1 MRSTVCRPLVVT
13 TLLLLPLVLSFASP
27 AAATSNEDNSHNYLR
42 PFKKSLMR
50 IKRRETVVNGSYV
63 VLVQQFADIQDI
75 LAEYGLRSSKIYR
88 HVLTGFAVDRM
99 TEQMVDELL
108 LDPRVNS
115 VAEDGLM
122 DEEEEEEEDSY
133 VVEPQPVR
141 VQSPATWNL
150 DRLDGKGGDF
160 EYQYRY
166 NGTGVHVYIL
176 DSGVRAT
183 NLEFE
188 NRVATEC
195 FGEIGPC
202 NTDNNGHGSHVAGI
216 VGGKTYGVAK
226 GVTIHDVRIRDEDNA
241 LRWAYLYSGLDY
253 VVAEKRKYPDRKLL
267 INVSYSGRY
276 LGACSRFR
284 CILLYW
290 LIFCAD
296 CVGVSFFGKLKEAPL
311 TWPTRLHRSSLTLAS
326 Q

>member
-1 MRSTVCRPLVVT
+1 
-13 TLLLLPLVLSFASP
+13 
-27 AAATSNEDNSHNYLR
+27 
-42 PFKKSLMR
+42 MR
-50 IKRRETVVNGSYV
+50 IKRRETVVPGSYV

-75 LAEYGLRSSKIYR
+75 LADYGLRYSKIYR

-99 TEQMVDELL
+99 TEETVDELL

-122 DEEEEEEEDSY
+122 DEEEEDIDI
-133 VVEPQPVR
+133 VEPQPVH

-160 EYQYRY
+160 EYKYRY

-216 VGGKTYGVAK
+216 VGGRTYGVAK

-253 VVAEKRKYPDRKLL
+253 VVAEKQKYPDRKLL

-276 LGACSRFR
+276 LGACSRFHQM
-284 CILLYW
+284 C
-290 LIFCAD
+290 C
-296 CVGVSFFGKLKEAPL
+296 FG
-311 TWPTRLHRSSLTLAS
+311 
-326 Q
+326 